1 LGCDQRPD
9 LEVVTEVLAYFV
21 RHPHAADD
29 LEGVARWRLLETA
42 VRARVQ
48 ETHDALEWLVGRGF
62 LDRVTTSG
70 STTVFRLNT
79 AAHDEIHAFLEADPT
94 GADPESHGEPS
105 HASRPQTYLAADPS
119 QGESSMPATLT
130 NKSRSLVTVELK
142 SGEWVHLAPGETSG
156 PIDDVE
162 VTQNDRL
169 TKLIDRKL
177 VALARPDADRGAK
190 SEEPR
195 ATRTAKR

>member
-1 LGCDQRPD
+1 
-9 LEVVTEVLAYFV
+9 
-21 RHPHAADD
+21 
-29 LEGVARWRLLETA
+29 
-42 VRARVQ
+42 
-48 ETHDALEWLVGRGF
+48 
-62 LDRVTTSG
+62 
-70 STTVFRLNT
+70 
-79 AAHDEIHAFLEADPT
+79 
-94 GADPESHGEPS
+94 
-105 HASRPQTYLAADPS
+105 
-119 QGESSMPATLT
+119 MPATLT
-130 NKSRSLVTVELK
+130 NKSRSLLTVELK